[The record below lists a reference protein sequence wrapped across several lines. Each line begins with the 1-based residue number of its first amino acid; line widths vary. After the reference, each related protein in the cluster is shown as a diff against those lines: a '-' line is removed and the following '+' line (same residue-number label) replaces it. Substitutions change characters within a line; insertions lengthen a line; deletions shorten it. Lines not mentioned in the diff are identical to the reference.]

1 MTAVVKKSEY
11 LTISLKPTKNY
22 RKEQWEFTCDFVVL
36 DLFVVQRVL
45 FD

>member
-1 MTAVVKKSEY
+1 MTAGVKKSEY

-22 RKEQWEFTCDFVVL
+22 RREQWEFTCDFVVL